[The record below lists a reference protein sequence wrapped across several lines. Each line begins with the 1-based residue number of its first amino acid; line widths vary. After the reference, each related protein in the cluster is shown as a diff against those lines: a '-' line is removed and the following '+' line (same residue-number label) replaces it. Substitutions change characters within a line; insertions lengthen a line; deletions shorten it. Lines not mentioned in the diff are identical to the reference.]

1 MNHCNLLHLEFL
13 AAAFQ
18 SSAGLSNPLAG
29 VRVWCPGTVQ
39 DCLSKLVLS
48 INCHERAGRS
58 VFRPCGVGRRP
69 AQRRDNSAAASFR
82 STWQHTWL
90 TRNLPVGAGGAW
102 GAPRNLGSTTTVNAK
117 WAGRVAGCCQ
127 QDKGPTLGQA
137 LKVRLFPFFPVVS
150 ATGFWG
156 AQTLYGFRRQYGRR
170 IGRSWSLR
178 RNWLKGTLVCG

>member
-1 MNHCNLLHLEFL
+1 M
-13 AAAFQ
+13 
-18 SSAGLSNPLAG
+18 
-29 VRVWCPGTVQ
+29 
-39 DCLSKLVLS
+39 
-48 INCHERAGRS
+48 
-58 VFRPCGVGRRP
+58 FRPCGVGRRP
-69 AQRRDNSAAASFR
+69 AQRRDNSAAASFW

-156 AQTLYGFRRQYGRR
+156 AQTRYGFRRQYGRR

-178 RNWLKGTLVCG
+178 RNLLKGTLVCGKEGSSDMAVLHPNHSSFEESADAQRLRVKAISGIWRWSS